1 MVQYVR
7 LRSTDLERLIE
18 ISQMICDFKFRTLTR
33 SNWTAFETEYLP
45 KLVSYISENRFKVVT
60 ASDNIFVWIIDQ
72 ICHSRR
78 LTSGV
83 RPRDG
88 VLLADTELGEEVL
101 RFCRAAR
108 MGQEPYDRLHDKNQ
122 FNNLFQ

>member
-1 MVQYVR
+1 MVQYVK
-7 LRSTDLERLIE
+7 LRSTDLETLIE
-18 ISQMICDFKFRTLTR
+18 ISQMICDFKFATLR
-33 SNWTAFETEYLP
+33 QPSWQMFEKEYLP
-45 KLVSYISENRFKVVT
+45 KLVTYISDNRFKVAT
-60 ASDNIFVWIIDQ
+60 ANDNIFLWIIDQ

-78 LTSGV
+78 LTPGV

-88 VLLADTELGEEVL
+88 VLLADTAIGEEVL

-108 MGQEPYDRLHDKNQ
+108 FGQDAYDRLHDRNQ